1 MATSVDSQMLL
12 DVPTPR
18 IEDSIRWDR
27 HISQKPQDEDIEFL
41 K

>member
-1 MATSVDSQMLL
+1 MLL

-18 IEDSIRWDR
+18 IEESIRGDR
-27 HISQKPQDEDIEFL
+27 HISQKAKDGDIEFL